1 MENYVTVPV
10 MGTCGWRWQYPSQWM
25 VKRIVR
31 RDIRSSVHSM
41 WSPQGIVEVNKQGDL
56 LLNVEMLLH
65 DIPFSFSTFSLV
77 NLFVSVETALCCRA
91 WNSTKGW

>member
-25 VKRIVR
+25 VKRTVR

-41 WSPQGIVEVNKQGDL
+41 WSPQGVIEVNKQGD
-56 LLNVEMLLH
+56 
-65 DIPFSFSTFSLV
+65 F
-77 NLFVSVETALCCRA
+77 
-91 WNSTKGW
+91 